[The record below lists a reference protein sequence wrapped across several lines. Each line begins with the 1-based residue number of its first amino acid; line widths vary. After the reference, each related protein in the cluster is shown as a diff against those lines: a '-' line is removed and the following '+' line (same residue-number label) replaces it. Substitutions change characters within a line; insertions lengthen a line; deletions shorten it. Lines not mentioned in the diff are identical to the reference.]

1 MIKDKERGKIMKKT
15 AILAVLTFCFILHN
29 SALAAD
35 AAKVVIVDLQRCMI
49 ESNEGKRVS
58 ESLKK
63 EILAMQQRY
72 VNAQNEL
79 AELQKEIEKQ
89 SLMLSTEAK
98 ESKQSQYDKKSRE
111 LSYLAEDLEEEQQTA
126 QQNATQKLLN
136 EIYTVIDSMGK
147 QQAFDLVF
155 EKSSAGIIFA
165 SSALDI
171 TDQVIKELN
180 KVKP

>member
-1 MIKDKERGKIMKKT
+1 MKKT
-15 AILAVLTFCFILHN
+15 AILAALTLFFIFHN
-29 SALAAD
+29 SAMAAD
-35 AAKVVIVDLQRCMI
+35 AAKVVIVDLQRCMV

-58 ESLKK
+58 AALKE
-63 EILAMQQRY
+63 EIMANQQRY

-98 ESKQSQYDKKSRE
+98 ASKQSEYNKKNRE
-111 LSYLAEDLEEEQQTA
+111 LGYLEEDLEEDLQTA
-126 QQNATQKLLN
+126 QQNATQKILK
-136 EIYTVIDSMGK
+136 EIYAVIESMGK
-147 QQAFDLVF
+147 KQTFDLVF

-165 SSALDI
+165 SDALDI
-171 TDQVIKELN
+171 TDQVIEELN

>member
-1 MIKDKERGKIMKKT
+1 MKKT
-15 AILAVLTFCFILHN
+15 AILSALILCFIFYN
-29 SALAAD
+29 SVSAAE
-35 AAKVVIVDLQRCMI
+35 AAKVVIVDIQRCMV

-58 ESLKK
+58 ESLKQ

-72 VNAQNEL
+72 VNAQKEL

-98 ESKQSQYDKKSRE
+98 ASKQSEYNKKSRE
-111 LSYLAEDLEEEQQTA
+111 LTYLAEDLEDEQQTA
-126 QQNATQKLLN
+126 QQNATQKILK
-136 EIYTVIDSMGK
+136 EIYAIIDSMGK
-147 QQAFDLVF
+147 QQSYDLVL

-165 SSALDI
+165 SGALDI
-171 TDQVIKELN
+171 TDQVIKEIN